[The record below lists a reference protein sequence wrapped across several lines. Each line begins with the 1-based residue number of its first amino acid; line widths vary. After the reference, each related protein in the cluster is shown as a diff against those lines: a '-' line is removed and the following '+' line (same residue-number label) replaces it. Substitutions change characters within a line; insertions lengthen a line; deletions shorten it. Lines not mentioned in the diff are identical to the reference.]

1 MDGRRHDPSI
11 PSTPSLAPGNEAAGL
26 DALAA
31 ACAAFTG
38 TPAGPGFPAVPPNG
52 ATSEPAPDFAQL
64 MMPRVTPAG
73 DATLLPTAVPP
84 PAGQIAPGSATRLKL
99 AAATPSG
106 ADPLTREQLEAAAA
120 MLAPAT
126 PMTTLP
132 PPAAEPTLSPASAAI
147 APVATPHAAD
157 PNPPRPPTPAAPPPA
172 AALRATTTGIGP
184 SLTVSDPPAATP
196 LPAASPT
203 TFAGEIPASPAGNMA
218 GQEFNSP
225 DDTAA
230 LPAAAATAP
239 VVLPQPDLSPTD
251 GARISGVAKN
261 AASPVLLANPATE
274 TNSSTIKKI
283 LSVEDADDAEPQANV
298 GITVAKPDPVM
309 ATHLPERPTVADLV
323 VQSFVP
329 GNRPEASAPL
339 ADIRE
344 HRPAVI
350 AQRAVE
356 AVVQVV
362 ETQAAARL
370 QPAPGV
376 QLHLKLGGEDIAI
389 RVELREG
396 NVHTQFRTD
405 SNEVRQAIAH
415 EWSILRAESP
425 ERTLR
430 YLEPEFSADRPASSP
445 GSDGRQ
451 GAASHQQSRAPQPD
465 IFGAIGRSYPY
476 HRTEADSPVR
486 EIAARLL
493 PTSVHL
499 SALA

>member
-1 MDGRRHDPSI
+1 MTIPTSI
-11 PSTPSLAPGNEAAGL
+11 LSSPSLAAGNDAAGL

-38 TPAGPGFPAVPPNG
+38 APAGPSPLAVPPNG
-52 ATSEPAPDFAQL
+52 AAGEPAPDFAQL
-64 MMPRVTPAG
+64 MMPRVAPAG
-73 DATLLPTAVPP
+73 DATFLPTPVPP
-84 PAGQIAPGSATRLKL
+84 PARPSTPGSSTRLKL
-99 AAATPSG
+99 AAATPGG

-120 MLAPAT
+120 MVAPTAL
-126 PMTTLP
+126 MTTLP
-132 PPAAEPTLSPASAAI
+132 PPAAEPILSPASAAI
-147 APVATPHAAD
+147 APVAIADDDVAISTNSTNAAA
-157 PNPPRPPTPAAPPPA
+157 TAPAATA
-172 AALRATTTGIGP
+172 APTGIGP
-184 SLTVSDPPAATP
+184 RLTVSAPPAATP
-196 LPAASPT
+196 LPDTSPTTLPGPIAATPAGDSAVQEFNPPDITAAMPAAVATVPAVPAQPDLRPIPGARDAGVAKIAASP
-203 TFAGEIPASPAGNMA
+203 FPP
-218 GQEFNSP
+218 
-225 DDTAA
+225 
-230 LPAAAATAP
+230 
-239 VVLPQPDLSPTD
+239 
-251 GARISGVAKN
+251 
-261 AASPVLLANPATE
+261 ANPAPE
-274 TNSSTIKKI
+274 ANFSTIKKI
-283 LSVEDADDAEPQANV
+283 LSVEDTDDALPQAHV
-298 GITVAKPDPVM
+298 GIAVAKPDPVM
-309 ATHLPERPTVADLV
+309 ATHLPEHPTAADLV

-329 GNRPEASAPL
+329 GNRPEAFAPL

-396 NVHTQFRTD
+396 SVHTQFRTD
-405 SNEVRQAIAH
+405 SPEVRQAIAH

-425 ERTLR
+425 ERNLR
-430 YLEPEFSADRPASSP
+430 YLEPEFSAGRPATSP

-486 EIAARLL
+486 EIAARML

>member
-1 MDGRRHDPSI
+1 
-11 PSTPSLAPGNEAAGL
+11 
-26 DALAA
+26 
-31 ACAAFTG
+31 
-38 TPAGPGFPAVPPNG
+38 
-52 ATSEPAPDFAQL
+52 
-64 MMPRVTPAG
+64 
-73 DATLLPTAVPP
+73 
-84 PAGQIAPGSATRLKL
+84 
-99 AAATPSG
+99 
-106 ADPLTREQLEAAAA
+106 
-120 MLAPAT
+120 
-126 PMTTLP
+126 
-132 PPAAEPTLSPASAAI
+132 
-147 APVATPHAAD
+147 
-157 PNPPRPPTPAAPPPA
+157 
-172 AALRATTTGIGP
+172 
-184 SLTVSDPPAATP
+184 
-196 LPAASPT
+196 
-203 TFAGEIPASPAGNMA
+203 
-218 GQEFNSP
+218 
-225 DDTAA
+225 
-230 LPAAAATAP
+230 
-239 VVLPQPDLSPTD
+239 
-251 GARISGVAKN
+251 
-261 AASPVLLANPATE
+261 
-274 TNSSTIKKI
+274 
-283 LSVEDADDAEPQANV
+283 
-298 GITVAKPDPVM
+298 M
-309 ATHLPERPTVADLV
+309 ATHLPERPTAADLV

-329 GNRPEASAPL
+329 GNRPEASVPL

-376 QLHLKLGGEDIAI
+376 QLNLKLGGEDIAI

-445 GSDGRQ
+445 GNDGRQ